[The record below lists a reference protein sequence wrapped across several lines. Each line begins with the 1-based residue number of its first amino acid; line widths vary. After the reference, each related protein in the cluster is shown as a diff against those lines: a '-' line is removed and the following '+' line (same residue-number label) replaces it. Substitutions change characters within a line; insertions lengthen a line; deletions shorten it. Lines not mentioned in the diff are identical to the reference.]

1 MELSGIERERLIE
14 QQRLD
19 GLKTSEER
27 NQLGQFATPP
37 LLAEDILLYAK
48 GLMGEKA
55 RGLRF
60 LDPAIGT
67 GSFYSALR
75 KVFQSQDIEAA
86 VGVELDPRFA
96 AAARSL
102 WADAGLKVIEAD
114 FTRESAPKD
123 GLFNLIVCNP
133 PYVRHHHLEPTA
145 KEHLQRLV
153 MLRHGIRISG
163 LAGLYCYFLLLSD
176 AWLETGGLS
185 VWLIPSEFMDVNY
198 GHALKRYLTEKVEL
212 IRVHR
217 FRPADVQFS
226 DALVSSAIVVFKKTL
241 PSRTHEAQMSF
252 GGSLFSPDRSAMV
265 PLDILCATRKWSA
278 FPGTGVD
285 PSSHGNVLTLG
296 DLFTIKRGLATGAN
310 GFFIVT
316 EQQAVQWG
324 IPAAFRRS
332 ILPNPRYLN
341 GDVVEAD
348 ASECPINTV
357 RLWLIDCDL
366 PEDQIEARFPQ
377 FWKYLQTGKSA
388 NIHKLY
394 LASRRSPWY
403 SQEKREAAPY
413 LFTYMGRSNAGRGP
427 FRVIWNKSAATA
439 HNVYLLL
446 YPGGVLKK
454 MLERDPGLHSVVFQQ
469 LQAIDTSYLLGE
481 GRVYGGGLHKLEPKE
496 LARVPAQ
503 SLWEAVAGP
512 EPKDQL
518 VKPEQLSMAW

>member
-1 MELSGIERERLIE
+1 MELGGIERERLIE

-37 LLAEDILLYAK
+37 LLAEDILQYAK
-48 GLMGEKA
+48 GLIREEA
-55 RGLRF
+55 PNLRF

-75 KVFQSQDIEAA
+75 KVFTSQDIEAA
-86 VGVELDPRFA
+86 VGVELDPAFA
-96 AAARSL
+96 AVARSL
-102 WADAGLKVIEAD
+102 WADTGLNVVEAD
-114 FTRESAPKD
+114 FTRERPPETK
-123 GLFNLIVCNP
+123 LYNLIVSNP

-176 AWLETGGLS
+176 AWLEAGGLS

-198 GHALKRYLTEKVEL
+198 GHALKRYLTERVEL

-241 PSRTHEAQMSF
+241 PKRAHEVQVSF
-252 GGSLFSPDRSAMV
+252 GGSLLYPDRSAMV
-265 PLDILCATRKWSA
+265 PLDILCASRKWSA
-278 FPGTGVD
+278 FPCTGVD
-285 PSSHGNVLTLG
+285 TSAHGNFLTLG

-316 EQQAVQWG
+316 EQQAVHWG

-348 ASECPINTV
+348 ASGCPINTV

-366 PEDQIEARFPQ
+366 AEDQIESEFPQ
-377 FWKYLQTGKSA
+377 FWRYLQTGKSG
-388 NIHKLY
+388 NIQTSY

-413 LFTYMGRSNAGRGP
+413 LFTYMGRSNAGRRP

-446 YPGGVLKK
+446 YPSGILKK
-454 MLERDPGLHSVVFQQ
+454 MLEQDPGLQPVVFQH
-469 LQAIDTSYLLGE
+469 LQAIDTSFLLGE

-503 SLWEAVAGP
+503 SLWEALAGADP
-512 EPKDQL
+512 RERFL
-518 VKPEQLSMAW
+518 KPEQLSIAW